1 MTEIKEEEKQF
12 KLKLLP
18 KIGIFLGILIC
29 LLISYMFYVE
39 PKLLTTKEYPIIN
52 EKIPDSFNGFKIVQ
66 FSDIHFGRTINE
78 KELLH
83 VVEKINENKP
93 DILVFTG
100 DLFDTYINITNEHVD
115 FLKESLGKTEAK
127 IGKYAI
133 RGDSDYLNI
142 KLYDEIMTAAGFTL
156 LDSQNIPIFYEGTT
170 PIYLGG
176 ISSISQNKPNYEN
189 VFKKESEG
197 NFYQILL
204 SHEPII
210 WQSVQSNTDLLLTGH
225 SLGGLITVP
234 FVGGIVKKEN
244 TNNYLKGF
252 YQNNDSTLYVSN
264 GIGTED
270 ISFRFANI
278 PSITLFRLYN
288 YK

>member
-39 PKLLTTKEYPIIN
+39 PKLLTTKEYPIVN

-100 DLFDTYINITNEHVD
+100 DLFDTYINITNEHVN

-197 NFYQILL
+197 NFYQ
-204 SHEPII
+204 
-210 WQSVQSNTDLLLTGH
+210 
-225 SLGGLITVP
+225 
-234 FVGGIVKKEN
+234 
-244 TNNYLKGF
+244 
-252 YQNNDSTLYVSN
+252 NNDSTLYVSN

>member
-39 PKLLTTKEYPIIN
+39 PKLLTTKEYPIVN

-100 DLFDTYINITNEHVD
+100 DLFDTYINITNEHVN

-142 KLYDEIMTAAGFTL
+142 KLFDEIMTAAGFTL

-197 NFYQILL
+197 NFFQILL

>member
-1 MTEIKEEEKQF
+1 MAEVKEEEKQF

-18 KIGIFLGILIC
+18 KIGIFLVILIC

-100 DLFDTYINITNEHVD
+100 DLFDTYINITNEHVN